1 MHKSTVTTV
10 LLIAILF
17 TGAIMTASTSV
28 IDADAK
34 EKKDKEKYYDKDDR
48 KNKDKQYDDES
59 YDYSK
64 DYSNYEGKDK
74 DKYDDYKDESH
85 EYDSYTKEQKDYN
98 DKYPENYKPS
108 YDKHIKKIKIVD
120 CTNRNIN
127 ADGIQD
133 YGDIKPTLDTALDL
147 KNANDKLM
155 QLDSFGDFNN
165 NPKNSEVQVYS
176 LPPDTKI
183 IVKCSNENHYLSP
196 VQSTNSETLVSD
208 DNSSTSTENNAG
220 QSLPSISN
228 SVPNVTPNTTTE
240 FESVPNVTPNTT
252 TESESV
258 PNVTPNTTTE
268 SESVPNLIT
277 DTPENTS
284 EPPFLFPIPITIN

>member
-1 MHKSTVTTV
+1 
-10 LLIAILF
+10 
-17 TGAIMTASTSV
+17 MTASTSV

-48 KNKDKQYDDES
+48 KNKDKQYDDEKQYNDKN
-59 YDYSK
+59 YDYGKDISK
-64 DYSNYEGKDK
+64 YEEKDK
-74 DKYDDYKDESH
+74 DKYGDNKEESH
-85 EYDSYTKEQKDYN
+85 EYDEYIKEQKDYN
-98 DKYPENYKPS
+98 DKYPANYKLS
-108 YDKHIKKIKIVD
+108 YDKHVKKIKIVD

-133 YGDIKPTLDTALDL
+133 YGDIKPTLDNALDL

-165 NPKNSEVQVYS
+165 HPENSEVQVYS

-183 IVKCSNENHYLSP
+183 IVKCSNENHYLSS
-196 VQSTNSETLVSD
+196 VKSTISETLKSD
-208 DNSSTSTENNAG
+208 DNSFVGAENNSG
-220 QSLPSISN
+220 QSSESISN
-228 SVPNVTPNTTTE
+228 SVPNVIPNI
-240 FESVPNVTPNTT
+240 T

-258 PNVTPNTTTE
+258 PNVTPNTTTAE

-277 DTPENTS
+277 ETPPKTS